1 MTLHVTSVSVA
12 FDAAKV
18 LDRVSLTIP
27 TGTVTALTGASGT
40 GKSTLLKVIAGL
52 TRPDSGSVL
61 WDEID
66 LTQKPTHQRQVG
78 MVFQDRVLFP
88 HLDVRGNIAFGLQ
101 RNRATDSRATINR
114 TFINRRVS
122 ELLDLVGLAGFE
134 HRAVG
139 TLSGGEA
146 QRVALARALAPKPRV
161 LLLDEPLGA
170 LDLDTRRQLT
180 IDLAQLLTIEG
191 TTALHVTH
199 DPQEAATIADRVV
212 AIDELGDELGTAGSL
227 TASNN
232 TRKGLDER
240 R

>member
-1 MTLHVTSVSVA
+1 MTLHVKSVSVA

-52 TRPDSGSVL
+52 TRPDSGSVF

-101 RNRATDSRATINR
+101 RNRATDSRTTSNRTTINR
-114 TFINRRVS
+114 TTINRRVS
-122 ELLDLVGLAGFE
+122 ELLDLVGLVGFE
-134 HRAVG
+134 QRAVG

-212 AIDELGDELGTAGSL
+212 AIDELG
-227 TASNN
+227 NN
-232 TRKGLDER
+232 SKKGPDER

>member
-1 MTLHVTSVSVA
+1 MTLHVKSVSVA

-52 TRPDSGSVL
+52 TRPDSGSVF

-101 RNRATDSRATINR
+101 RNRATDSRTTSNRTTINR
-114 TFINRRVS
+114 TTINRRVS
-122 ELLDLVGLAGFE
+122 ELLDLVGLVGFE
-134 HRAVG
+134 RRAVG

-180 IDLAQLLTIEG
+180 TDLARLLTIEG

-212 AIDELGDELGTAGSL
+212 AIDELG
-227 TASNN
+227 NN
-232 TRKGLDER
+232 SKKGPDER

>member
-1 MTLHVTSVSVA
+1 MTLHVKSVSVA

-52 TRPDSGSVL
+52 TRPDSGSVF

-101 RNRATDSRATINR
+101 RNRATDSRTTSNRTTINR
-114 TFINRRVS
+114 TTINRRVS
-122 ELLDLVGLAGFE
+122 ELLDLVGLVGFE
-134 HRAVG
+134 QRAVG

-180 IDLAQLLTIEG
+180 TDLARLLTIEG

-212 AIDELGDELGTAGSL
+212 AIDELG
-227 TASNN
+227 NN
-232 TRKGLDER
+232 SKKGPDER